1 MAPFVRHFEDDKDI
15 GFAHFPL
22 EPWSMSAIQA
32 VAYFMIHSRDKK
44 TETQKGDV
52 WEC

>member
-1 MAPFVRHFEDDKDI
+1 MAPFVWHFEDGKDI
-15 GFAHFPL
+15 GFAHSLL
-22 EPWSMSAIQA
+22 EPCSMSATQA